1 MKLLLKLSL
10 ATALLSSALG
20 ALSLDEF
27 IANNKVIALAPHLV
41 QEINTQG
48 VESYNTLEMP
58 PITAGLKIPLLDDI
72 VQIVSLNIFNGK
84 GADWSRL
91 EAAKLKAIQENG
103 AEALKAAAN
112 LTDVDTRQ
120 ASLILNAIYDTV
132 VAIPATTKETYAA
145 RIQAQAAA
153 KAPKA
158 VAEPKAEPKTEPKAA
173 ELKKEVSSSIWDV
186 LGFSLMKSQDT
197 VKKAK
202 ALVGPSSV
210 CETTNT
216 AYLKGVEEIVY
227 YSSLTHGLAGGALA
241 NAPNDSPLK
250 SLDLKTIISSVGKL
264 AVEIQMA
271 QSVARLADL
280 NPADPLVRAI
290 TFLSLSADSPS
301 SQDAQIARD
310 LHNLVNQ
317 SLADLIPASVVRV
330 LSEQAALILITRG
343 AGQSTTASAF
353 ESVPVLRN
361 VFAFSNE
368 VLNAN
373 NIGDV
378 VKFVFCPESSH
389 VEPKETKKEESGQKV
404 FKTPEEAAKKAAEG
418 GKKVVENVKEGAD
431 AVKDKTSEAKKAAE
445 DKAAEME
452 KAAGKKATGAK
463 KATKQAKKSTEETVA
478 DVAEKVFEGGEE
490 AVNVIA
496 SLKERIDEAVKT
508 AEEAS
513 NKPQEQSKKADEAKE
528 EL

>member
-1 MKLLLKLSL
+1 
-10 ATALLSSALG
+10 
-20 ALSLDEF
+20 
-27 IANNKVIALAPHLV
+27 
-41 QEINTQG
+41 
-48 VESYNTLEMP
+48 
-58 PITAGLKIPLLDDI
+58 
-72 VQIVSLNIFNGK
+72 
-84 GADWSRL
+84 
-91 EAAKLKAIQENG
+91 
-103 AEALKAAAN
+103 
-112 LTDVDTRQ
+112 
-120 ASLILNAIYDTV
+120 
-132 VAIPATTKETYAA
+132 ETYAA
-145 RIQAQAAA
+145 RIQAQAVA

-158 VAEPKAEPKTEPKAA
+158 VAEPKAEIKAEIKAEPKAA

-389 VEPKETKKEESGQKV
+389 VEPEETKKEESGQKV

-431 AVKDKTSEAKKAAE
+431 A
-445 DKAAEME
+445 
-452 KAAGKKATGAK
+452 
-463 KATKQAKKSTEETVA
+463 
-478 DVAEKVFEGGEE
+478 
-490 AVNVIA
+490 
-496 SLKERIDEAVKT
+496 
-508 AEEAS
+508 
-513 NKPQEQSKKADEAKE
+513 
-528 EL
+528 

>member
-1 MKLLLKLSL
+1 MSSMKLLLKLSL

-158 VAEPKAEPKTEPKAA
+158 VAEPKAEPKAA
-173 ELKKEVSSSIWDV
+173 ELKKE
-186 LGFSLMKSQDT
+186 
-197 VKKAK
+197 
-202 ALVGPSSV
+202 
-210 CETTNT
+210 
-216 AYLKGVEEIVY
+216 GVEEIVY

-389 VEPKETKKEESGQKV
+389 VEPEETKKEESGQKV

-463 KATKQAKKSTEETVA
+463 KATKEAKKSTEETVA
-478 DVAEKVFEGGEE
+478 DVAEKVLEGGEE